1 MRAKTLLIFVLACFM
16 AAPLLHAQEQQQQGQ
31 SQSAPPTAA
40 AGSQTASTD
49 AQGLKR
55 YLLGPGDTLDVR
67 VYGQPDLSGPA
78 DVDADGN
85 ISLPFVESPIRARCR
100 TEKEVSADIITA
112 YSKFIKNPQVS
123 VRVTGRNSRAPAIV
137 YGAVRA
143 PQRLQMLRRVR
154 LNEIIAV
161 SGGITERAS
170 GTIQVTHT
178 EEVMCPEPGDDV
190 EPIVSNTGDLVRMP
204 FKVYKINEL
213 AAGKEEANPWIRPG
227 DVVTVLEA
235 EPVYI
240 TGSVTAPQGIYL
252 RDQMTITRA
261 LAMVGGIKKDGKQ
274 NEVVIYRQ
282 QPGVSEPQTI
292 KVDVAAIKKG
302 KQPNILL
309 KPYDVVE
316 VPEEG
321 AFSGK
326 RLWQTLATSLVG
338 IGPSVIGNIGATLPL
353 RVIY

>member
-1 MRAKTLLIFVLACFM
+1 MRAKTLLLFVLACFI
-16 AAPLLHAQEQQQQGQ
+16 AAPLLQAQEQGQQQSGPP
-31 SQSAPPTAA
+31 SAT
-40 AGSQTASTD
+40 GSQTASTD

-55 YLLGPGDTLDVR
+55 YLLGPGDTLDIR

-85 ISLPFVESPIRARCR
+85 IELPFVDKPIRARCR
-100 TEKEVSADIITA
+100 TEQEVSKEIVAA

-123 VRVTGRNSRAPAIV
+123 VRTTGRNSRAPAIV

-170 GTIQVTHT
+170 GNIQVTHT
-178 EEVMCPEPGDDV
+178 EEVMCPEPGETV
-190 EPIVSNTGDLVRMP
+190 EPLVTSTGDLKMP

-240 TGSVTAPQGIYL
+240 TGSVVNPQGIYL
-252 RDQMTITRA
+252 RDQMTVTRA
-261 LAMVGGIKKDGKQ
+261 LFMVGGIKKEGK
-274 NEVVIYRQ
+274 ESDVVIYRQ
-282 QPGVSEPQTI
+282 KPGSSETEQI
-292 KVDVAAIKKG
+292 RVDVAAIKKK
-302 KQPNILL
+302 KQPDVLL
-309 KPYDVVE
+309 KPYDVIE
-316 VPEEG
+316 VKEEG
-321 AFSGK
+321 AFTGK
-326 RLWQTLATSLVG
+326 NILRMLTNSVLG
-338 IGPSVIGNIGATLPL
+338 IGPSMIGSFGTTLPM
-353 RVIY
+353 RVLY

>member
-1 MRAKTLLIFVLACFM
+1 MRAKTLFVFVLACFV
-16 AAPLLHAQEQQQQGQ
+16 AAPLLHAQEQQQGQ
-31 SQSAPPTAA
+31 PQSAAPSAA
-40 AGSQTASTD
+40 VGSQASSTD

-55 YLLGPGDTLDVR
+55 YVLGPGDTLDVR

-85 ISLPFVESPIRARCR
+85 ISLPFVETPIRARCR
-100 TEKEVSADIITA
+100 TEQDVSKDITA
-112 YSKFIKNPQVS
+112 AYAKFIKNPQVS

-178 EEVMCPEPGDDV
+178 EEVMCPEPGEEA
-190 EPIVSNTGDLVRMP
+190 EPMVAVTGDLKMP
-204 FKVYKINEL
+204 FKVYNIKEL
-213 AAGKEEANPWIRPG
+213 AAGKDEANPWIRPG

-252 RDQMTITRA
+252 RDQMTVMGA
-261 LAMVGGIKKDGKQ
+261 LARVGGIKKDGKATD
-274 NEVVIYRQ
+274 VTIYRQ
-282 QPGVSEPQTI
+282 KPGSDKPEII
-292 KVDVAAIKKG
+292 KVDVAAIKKN
-302 KQPNILL
+302 KQSDILL
-309 KPYDVVE
+309 KPYDVID
-316 VPEEG
+316 VPEQG
-321 AFSGK
+321 AFSKG
-326 RLWQTLATSLVG
+326 RIWQTFAQSLLG
-338 IGPSVIGNIGATLPL
+338 IGPSMIGSFGSTLPL
-353 RVIY
+353 RVLY